1 MSREG
6 RVPSE
11 IRVFSGLDEFELAVG
26 THLGFSGWHVITQE
40 RIDRFAEATGD
51 VQWIHTDPVRAASG
65 PFGTTIAH
73 GYLSLSLIP
82 MMLGEIYR
90 VDGMSMGINYG
101 SNRVRFPAM
110 VPVDSRLR
118 AGAELV
124 ALDWRPVGVQVTVLV
139 TVEREGGDKP
149 VCIAELLALLVP

>member
-149 VCIAELLALLVP
+149 VCIAALLALLVP

>member
-73 GYLSLSLIP
+73 GYLSL
-82 MMLGEIYR
+82 
-90 VDGMSMGINYG
+90 
-101 SNRVRFPAM
+101 
-110 VPVDSRLR
+110 
-118 AGAELV
+118 
-124 ALDWRPVGVQVTVLV
+124 
-139 TVEREGGDKP
+139 
-149 VCIAELLALLVP
+149 

>member
-1 MSREG
+1 M
-6 RVPSE
+6 PSE
-11 IRVFSGLDEFELAVG
+11 IRAFSGLDEFELAVG

-51 VQWIHTDPVRAASG
+51 AQWIHTDPVRAASG

-90 VDGMSMGINYG
+90 VDGISMGVNYG
-101 SNRVRFPAM
+101 SNRVRFPA
-110 VPVDSRLR
+110 VVFL
-118 AGAELV
+118 
-124 ALDWRPVGVQVTVLV
+124 
-139 TVEREGGDKP
+139 
-149 VCIAELLALLVP
+149 

>member
-90 VDGMSMGINYG
+90 VDGMSMGLNYG

>member
-1 MSREG
+1 MSRAG
-6 RVPSE
+6 RVPSV
-11 IRVFSGLDEFELAVG
+11 IREFGGLDELEQAVG
-26 THLGFSGWHVITQE
+26 SHLGFSDWHAITQE

-51 VQWIHTDPVRAASG
+51 AQWIHTDPVRAVSG

-82 MMLGEIYR
+82 MMIGEIYR
-90 VDGMSMGINYG
+90 VDGISMGVNYG
-101 SNRVRFPAM
+101 SNRVRFPAV

-124 ALDWRPVGVQVTVLV
+124 AVERRPVGVQVTVLI